1 MAKLEEKFPFSS
13 MNPDGCYE
21 LETRKMIKENI
32 FLLMVFHLYGIRL
45 GVEFKFKIGR
55 SLIIHRT

>member
-1 MAKLEEKFPFSS
+1 

-21 LETRKMIKENI
+21 LETKKMIKENI
-32 FLLMVFHLYGIRL
+32 FLLMVFHLYRIIL